1 MPESSRML
9 IDDYCFKYDKSKK
22 AQRLQ
27 DILFR
32 TYDPNTL
39 FSRDDILFVDG
50 LVFNESNPKLLKA
63 LQDLYNYIS
72 QHGTLDPE
80 T

>member
-9 IDDYCFKYDKSKK
+9 IDDYCFRYSKSKK
-22 AQRLQ
+22 TKRLQ

-32 TYDPNTL
+32 TYDPNAL
-39 FSRDDILFVDG
+39 FNRDDILFVDG
-50 LVFNESNPKLLKA
+50 LVFNESYPKMLKA

-72 QHGTLDPE
+72 QHGTLE
-80 T
+80 TET

>member
-9 IDDYCFKYDKSKK
+9 IDDYCFKYSKSKK
-22 AQRLQ
+22 LKRLQ
-27 DILFR
+27 DILFK
-32 TYDPNTL
+32 TYDPSTL

-50 LVFNESNPKLLKA
+50 LVFNENNPKLLKA

-72 QHGTLDPE
+72 QHGTLE
-80 T
+80 TET

>member
-9 IDDYCFKYDKSKK
+9 IDDYCFKYDKSKNSK
-22 AQRLQ
+22 RLQ
-27 DILFR
+27 DILFK

-39 FSRDDILFVDG
+39 FPKEDILFVDG
-50 LVFNESNPKLLKA
+50 LVFNESNPKMLKA

-72 QHGTLDPE
+72 RHGILDSE

>member
-1 MPESSRML
+1 MPESSRVL
-9 IDDYCFKYDKSKK
+9 IDDYCFKYSKSKK
-22 AQRLQ
+22 LKRLQ

-32 TYDPNTL
+32 TYDPSTL

-50 LVFNESNPKLLKA
+50 LAFNENNPKLLKA

-72 QHGTLDPE
+72 QHGTLE
-80 T
+80 TET

>member
-1 MPESSRML
+1 MPEQSRVT
-9 IDDYCFKYDKSKK
+9 IDDYCFKYSKSKK
-22 AQRLQ
+22 AKRLQ

-32 TYDPNTL
+32 TYNPNTL

-50 LVFNESNPKLLKA
+50 LVFNESNPTMLKA

-72 QHGTLDPE
+72 QHGILDAE

>member
-9 IDDYCFKYDKSKK
+9 IDDYCFKYKSQKSK
-22 AQRLQ
+22 RLQ

-50 LVFNESNPKLLKA
+50 LVFYESNPKMLKA

-72 QHGTLDPE
+72 QHGIFDSE
-80 T
+80 TS

>member
-9 IDDYCFKYDKSKK
+9 IDDYCFKYSNSKK
-22 AQRLQ
+22 AKRLQ

-39 FSRDDILFVDG
+39 FLKEDLLFVDG
-50 LVFNESNPKLLKA
+50 LVFNESNPKMLKA

-72 QHGTLDPE
+72 RHGILDSE